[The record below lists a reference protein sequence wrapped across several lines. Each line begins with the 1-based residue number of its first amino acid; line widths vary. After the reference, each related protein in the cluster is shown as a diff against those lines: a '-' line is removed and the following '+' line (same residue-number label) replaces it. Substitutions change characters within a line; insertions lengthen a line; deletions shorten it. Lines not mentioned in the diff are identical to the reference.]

1 MAKASRNAATFRLA
15 RYAYTFHC
23 IFDKIKRG
31 GRDEREMERKYFSKP
46 DKNASSFR
54 FYPIV

>member
-31 GRDEREMERKYFSKP
+31 EGKRNGKEVF
-46 DKNASSFR
+46 F
-54 FYPIV
+54 